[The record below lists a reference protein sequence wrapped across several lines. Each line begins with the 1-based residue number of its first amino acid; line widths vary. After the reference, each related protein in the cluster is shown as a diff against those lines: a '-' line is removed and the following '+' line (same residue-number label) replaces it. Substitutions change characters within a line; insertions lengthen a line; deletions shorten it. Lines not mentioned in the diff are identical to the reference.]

1 MTHNFSKVWGLRMDD
16 ELESDMSRNSAIITT
31 NATAPLYDRWSEMMT
46 RLQLWVEVN
55 RGGLV

>member
-1 MTHNFSKVWGLRMDD
+1 MDD

-55 RGGLV
+55 RGGLVKQLTVDG

>member
-1 MTHNFSKVWGLRMDD
+1 MDD

-55 RGGLV
+55 RGALV